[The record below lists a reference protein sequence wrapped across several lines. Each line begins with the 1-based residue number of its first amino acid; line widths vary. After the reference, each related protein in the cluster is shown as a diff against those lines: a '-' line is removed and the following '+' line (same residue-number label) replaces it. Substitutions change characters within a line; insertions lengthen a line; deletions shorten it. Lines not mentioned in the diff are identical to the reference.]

1 MPVIDKHLILLIW
14 QSQNTAVGLCFS
26 AFENCSA
33 CLPLTLLNW
42 LKSTAEA
49 RHQTSSYSLCE
60 FSVWFSFQGRVG
72 EMVWC
77 QVWCVSKLILHRL
90 TLNWL
95 HTKPMKINKSIRS
108 YFYLLYSAGTTLL
121 TLQLC
126 LQHILSA
133 QAADQSPGTV
143 RWLSPALSPQPSV
156 AVGHLDLSPYHDVE
170 ELGNSWR
177 TNVFWVT
184 RKRKISE

>member
-1 MPVIDKHLILLIW
+1 MLVIDKCLILLVW
-14 QSQNTAVGLCFS
+14 QSQNIAVGLCFS

-33 CLPLTLLNW
+33 CLPLTLFNW

-60 FSVWFSFQGRVG
+60 FPVWFSFQGRVG
-72 EMVWC
+72 VMVWC

-95 HTKPMKINKSIRS
+95 HTKPMKINKSMRS
-108 YFYLLYSAGTTLL
+108 YFYLLYSTGTTLL

-126 LQHILSA
+126 LQHILTA
-133 QAADQSPGTV
+133 QVADQSPGTM
-143 RWLSPALSPQPSV
+143 RWLSPTPPSQPSV
-156 AVGHLDLSPYHDVE
+156 AIGHLDLSPYHAVE

-177 TNVFWVT
+177 TNAFWVR
-184 RKRKISE
+184 RKCEIPE